1 MEISIPKKLLE
12 RLHFDPVRGEYS
24 IFIWPGPGGRTPY
37 QVVKLGPV
45 KYRVEIRPE
54 GYIVVIPR

>member
-1 MEISIPKKLLE
+1 MKVSVPKWLLE
-12 RLHFDPVRGEYS
+12 RLNFGDAHDIYS
-24 IFIWPGPGGRTPY
+24 ILIWSGPSSRTPY
-37 QVVKLGPV
+37 QVVKPGPV

>member
-1 MEISIPKKLLE
+1 MKVPVPNGLFEH
-12 RLHFDPVRGEYS
+12 LHFDETRCEYS
-24 IFIWPGPGGRTPY
+24 AFIWPGSSGQPLYR
-37 QVVKLGPV
+37 VVKPSPV

>member
-1 MEISIPKKLLE
+1 MKVSVPKRLLE
-12 RLHFDPVRGEYS
+12 QLHFDPAHDSYS
-24 IFIWPGPGGRTPY
+24 ILVCPGPSSRTPY
-37 QVVKLGPV
+37 QVVKPGPV